1 MTFKYIV
8 WNTMN
13 KEFIDYCDV
22 CLLPNGTVLA
32 GDLNYDEESGMLA
45 DVTDHVNILFYS
57 GVNDIDNK
65 EIYDKAI
72 IEFEDEVLLN
82 INDSESASSIINRAV
97 VNVDLVGGKERI
109 YLSDFRINHTD
120 VSTEDFESGA
130 SSNYIVSLLEHS
142 KVKGYVYEYNEL
154 LKSIKGI

>member
-1 MTFKYIV
+1 MAFKYIV
-8 WNTMN
+8 WDTMN

-22 CLLPNGTVLA
+22 CLLPSGTVLA

-45 DVTDHVNILFYS
+45 DVTDHVKILFYS
-57 GVNDIDNK
+57 GINDVNNK

-109 YLSDFRINHTD
+109 YLSDFRTKYTD
-120 VSTEDFESGA
+120 VSTEDFESES
-130 SSNYIVSLLEHS
+130 SSNSIVSLLEHS
-142 KVKGYVYEYNEL
+142 KVKGNAYEYNEL

>member
-1 MTFKYIV
+1 MVFKYIV
-8 WNTMN
+8 WDTMN

-22 CLLPNGTVLA
+22 CLLPSGTVLA

-45 DVTDHVNILFYS
+45 DVTDHVKILFYS
-57 GVNDIDNK
+57 GINDVNNK

-109 YLSDFRINHTD
+109 YLSDFRTKHTD
-120 VSTEDFESGA
+120 VSTEDFESES
-130 SSNYIVSLLEHS
+130 SSNSIVSLLEHS
-142 KVKGYVYEYNEL
+142 KVKGNAYEYNEL

>member
-1 MTFKYIV
+1 MAFKYIV
-8 WNTMN
+8 WDTMN

-22 CLLPNGTVLA
+22 CLLPSGTVLA

-45 DVTDHVNILFYS
+45 DVTDHVKILFYS
-57 GVNDIDNK
+57 GINDVNNK

-82 INDSESASSIINRAV
+82 INDSESASSIINRTV

-109 YLSDFRINHTD
+109 YLSDFRTKHTD
-120 VSTEDFESGA
+120 VSTEDFESES
-130 SSNYIVSLLEHS
+130 SSNSIVSLLEHS
-142 KVKGYVYEYNEL
+142 KVKGNAYEYNEL
-154 LKSIKGI
+154 LKSIRRI

>member
-1 MTFKYIV
+1 MVFKYIV
-8 WNTMN
+8 WDTMN

-22 CLLPNGTVLA
+22 CLLPSGTVLA

-45 DVTDHVNILFYS
+45 DVTDHVKILFYS
-57 GVNDIDNK
+57 GINDVNNK

-72 IEFEDEVLLN
+72 IEFEDEVFLN

-109 YLSDFRINHTD
+109 YLSDFRTKHTD
-120 VSTEDFESGA
+120 VSTEDFESES
-130 SSNYIVSLLEHS
+130 SSNSIVSLLEHS
-142 KVKGYVYEYNEL
+142 KVKGNAYEYNEL

>member
-1 MTFKYIV
+1 MAFKYIV
-8 WNTMN
+8 WDTMN

-22 CLLPNGTVLA
+22 CLLPSGTVLA

-45 DVTDHVNILFYS
+45 DVTDHVKILFYS
-57 GVNDIDNK
+57 GINDVNNK

-109 YLSDFRINHTD
+109 YLSDFRTKHTD
-120 VSTEDFESGA
+120 VSTEDFESES
-130 SSNYIVSLLEHS
+130 SSNSIVSLLEHS
-142 KVKGYVYEYNEL
+142 KVKGNAYEYNEL